1 MTTNIN
7 YQSDSTQIVIGTDEA
22 LSIVGLF
29 MICIVLSHAFG
40 RAAKK

>member
-22 LSIVGLF
+22 FSIVRLF
-29 MICIVLSHAFG
+29 MVCIILSHAFG
-40 RAAKK
+40 RASKK